1 MHTTKVFSDL
11 VAALADPVTRVV
23 GLQGST
29 RSSKTWSALQALNIV
44 ASKSKTKRK
53 ISVVSESLPHLK
65 AGAISDLENM
75 LKDEGTWRDNQWHD
89 TNKRYS
95 YSKGAIEFF
104 SAGDMGRVTGPSRE
118 WLYVNEGINVEWKVY
133 QQLAARTTEKIIVD
147 FNPAYRFWFHDN
159 LLENTDWPA
168 GAIKLIKSTYRDND
182 MLSAAQI
189 MDIESNR
196 NIDPEWWKVYGEGE
210 LGTGQG
216 LVWSN
221 WDIVDALPP
230 RALWQQ
236 AFIVIDFG
244 WTAPSAVELMVRIG
258 NEVWVDE
265 LAYAPNLDNQMIAQ
279 VIKDAGYGALNIG
292 ALDVL
297 CDSAEPKSIQELKTN
312 GVRAM
317 PTSSKEIELGL
328 QIAKRYQKHYTARSL
343 GTIAE
348 NRQYRYPLLAD
359 GITYGTVPIKK
370 HGHAKDAERYGFLS
384 RLADTAPGYSVTYTK
399 GRRQ

>member
-1 MHTTKVFSDL
+1 MHTTKVFSDIIE
-11 VAALADPVTRVV
+11 ALSTPGLRVL

-29 RSSKTWSALQALNIV
+29 RSSKTWSALQALNVV
-44 ASKSKTKRK
+44 ASKSKKKRK

-65 AGAISDLENM
+65 AGAIADFENM
-75 LKDEGTWRDNQWHD
+75 LTEEGTWRDSQWHD

-95 YSKGAIEFF
+95 YTKGAIEFF
-104 SAGDMGRVTGPSRE
+104 SASDMGRVTGPSRD

-133 QQLAARTTEKIIVD
+133 QQLAARTTEVIIVD
-147 FNPAYRFWFHDN
+147 FNPAYEFWFHTN
-159 LLENTDWPA
+159 LMNNPDYPP
-168 GAIKLIKSTYRDND
+168 GAIKLLKSTYRDND
-182 MLSAAQI
+182 MLSKAQV

-216 LVWSN
+216 LVWHN
-221 WDIVDALPP
+221 WDQVDELPP
-230 RALWQQ
+230 RATWEQ

-244 WTAPSAVELMVRIG
+244 WTAPTAIELMVRIG
-258 NEVWVDE
+258 DEVWVDE
-265 LAYAPNLDNQMIAQ
+265 LGYGPNMDNRQIAQ
-279 VIKDAGYGALNIG
+279 IIKDAGYGSLSIG
-292 ALDVL
+292 RLDVI
-297 CDSAEPKSIQELKTN
+297 CDSAEPKSIAELKTN
-312 GVRAM
+312 GVHAM
-317 PTSSKEIELGL
+317 PTTSKEIELGL
-328 QIAKRYQKHYTARSL
+328 QIAKRYKKHYTRRSL

-384 RLADTAPGYSVTYTK
+384 RLADTAPGFAVTYSGQK
-399 GRRQ
+399 KQ